1 MGGKVMSKGYAM
13 GGKVMSKG
21 EAMGGAGFGAARS
34 SGKPI
39 ETY

>member
-1 MGGKVMSKGYAM
+1 
-13 GGKVMSKG
+13 MSKG